1 MARMLI
7 CLALCFAAP
16 TARAAACAC
25 SGEVGANDARRRADY
40 GTRCGRWDAADESP
54 WCVVASGA
62 CGEEDTFQSG
72 PAHFWA
78 HKPCHGEGDAYV
90 PPTPGGGGGGGGAA
104 AAAQTGGAGAVGA
117 RFLAGMRAECALQQ
131 ILPLAADTTCVARPE
146 PGKDERGCMEAWRP
160 HSMARCLRLLRGF
173 DFGAPSPSTCKEQ
186 LFHAFWGTGTLRDSE
201 WMCIDSFRATQRSC
215 ARLIVW
221 FGKKAALEEHAAKH
235 AAALD
240 PARRPAVEFRLL
252 DVAAVRELAR
262 GSAVAHYSEVQ
273 LREIKDQQRLGMSQ
287 W

>member
-1 MARMLI
+1 MGVRVWVHPVLPKFVRLRAERENVHD
-7 CLALCFAAP
+7 AA
-16 TARAAACAC
+16 
-25 SGEVGANDARRRADY
+25 SEGSARRSSD
-40 GTRCGRWDAADESP
+40 
-54 WCVVASGA
+54 V
-62 CGEEDTFQSG
+62 F
-72 PAHFWA
+72 
-78 HKPCHGEGDAYV
+78 
-90 PPTPGGGGGGGGAA
+90 
-104 AAAQTGGAGAVGA
+104 
-117 RFLAGMRAECALQQ
+117 
-131 ILPLAADTTCVARPE
+131 
-146 PGKDERGCMEAWRP
+146 
-160 HSMARCLRLLRGF
+160 
-173 DFGAPSPSTCKEQ
+173 CKEQ

-221 FGKKAALEEHAAKH
+221 FGKKAALEEHATKH